1 MLLQNRMRDMC
12 SDFYNNLNTIGIAEL
27 DTDIREKQSE
37 IGAIKKN
44 TASGTSL
51 AEKKVG
57 ETQYEALRKKCGD
70 KNPEGYVAE
79 QKVLYRKLS
88 GVEWSAEAKCEPD
101 SSSIT
106 IVNKRCNPFLN
117 ALSTFSVALFQKKDI
132 AVLKE
137 HESQCEQELAFLED
151 WFRRAKLA
159 LDNDTQNQNK
169 DVCAIIGK
177 VKLKPP
183 APAPA
188 PAAVVVAPLTP
199 PAISDEMLL
208 AVVTACFDP
217 TDFRGNQNGE
227 DEGMSEAKAGLPPR
241 KPLDTIPRRS
251 SSLDLFPDSPQTQHL
266 DPSDSDHHANR
277 FDP

>member
-1 MLLQNRMRDMC
+1 MC

-106 IVNKRCNPFLN
+106 IV
-117 ALSTFSVALFQKKDI
+117 LSGNFS
-132 AVLKE
+132 
-137 HESQCEQELAFLED
+137 
-151 WFRRAKLA
+151 
-159 LDNDTQNQNK
+159 
-169 DVCAIIGK
+169 AI
-177 VKLKPP
+177 LH
-183 APAPA
+183 
-188 PAAVVVAPLTP
+188 AA
-199 PAISDEMLL
+199 
-208 AVVTACFDP
+208 
-217 TDFRGNQNGE
+217 
-227 DEGMSEAKAGLPPR
+227 
-241 KPLDTIPRRS
+241 
-251 SSLDLFPDSPQTQHL
+251 
-266 DPSDSDHHANR
+266 
-277 FDP
+277 

>member
-1 MLLQNRMRDMC
+1 MSSARSRGSGLRRLV
-12 SDFYNNLNTIGIAEL
+12 LG
-27 DTDIREKQSE
+27 
-37 IGAIKKN
+37 GA
-44 TASGTSL
+44 
-51 AEKKVG
+51 
-57 ETQYEALRKKCGD
+57 
-70 KNPEGYVAE
+70 VA
-79 QKVLYRKLS
+79 VSSFSLS
-88 GVEWSAEAKCEPD
+88 GCWAA
-101 SSSIT
+101 
-106 IVNKRCNPFLN
+106 
-117 ALSTFSVALFQKKDI
+117 VAG
-132 AVLKE
+132 AGAYVL
-137 HESQCEQELAFLED
+137 H
-151 WFRRAKLA
+151 
-159 LDNDTQNQNK
+159 NDTQNQNK